1 MLIEEFGARVVSVW
15 QGLRPATRSLLERAL
30 TAAQS
35 ASNASA
41 NARTDAAY
49 DARSEWELSRLLAAL
64 DERAAEKGANS
75 LNADQVRSLG
85 RMAETC
91 VTVLNREARSA
102 EVFAQL
108 LQRALHARDY
118 GRVDLLAD
126 AMTGRLASSEL
137 CELARNPMPAI
148 RAIAHEALLQLPT
161 SSLVAL
167 LGDPVDIGI
176 ARIALEGQADEYNSE
191 EARWIISALEQVE
204 EACDDDDL

>member
-1 MLIEEFGARVVSVW
+1 MVIEEFGARVASVW
-15 QGLRPATRSLLERAL
+15 QGLRPATRGLLERAL
-30 TAAQS
+30 TAAQPT
-35 ASNASA
+35 SNTI
-41 NARTDAAY
+41 ARTDAAY

-64 DERAAEKGANS
+64 DERAAEKGAQS
-75 LNADQVRSLG
+75 LSADQVRSLA

-108 LQRALHARDY
+108 LQRALRARDY
-118 GRVDLLAD
+118 ARVDLLAD
-126 AMTGRLASSEL
+126 AMNGRLASSEL
-137 CELARNPMPAI
+137 CELARNPAPAI

-176 ARIALEGQADEYNSE
+176 ARLALEGQADEYDSE
-191 EARWIISALEQVE
+191 EARWIINALEQVD